1 VEQYNSCLECSKTCS
16 QNADFTRVLAIAH
29 RSMRFSAYQVEEI
42 FGKSFSDGS
51 RNEGEERER
60 EREREEKASL
70 DDDDEILETDSFIHD
85 LWFPPP
91 PPGILEARICTG
103 IGLPVPE
110 PPQLLHRIMPV
121 PLQVPQPTS
130 LSDHFV
136 HRHGTLLEPLQ
147 VEHRNPP
154 AIGGFSSSA
163 SIIDLMAHA
172 PASTPNPCATCI
184 ATPGDMFASCLYI
197 ALCSKQRNLRA
208 APPPAAAVR
217 RPPPIGFN
225 PCF

>member
-1 VEQYNSCLECSKTCS
+1 MLILQGCWQLHTAPCVSLPIRSK
-16 QNADFTRVLAIAH
+16 
-29 RSMRFSAYQVEEI
+29 RFSANRFQTVLEMRE
-42 FGKSFSDGS
+42 K
-51 RNEGEERER
+51 RER

-91 PPGILEARICTG
+91 PPPGILEARICTG

-121 PLQVPQPTS
+121 PLHVPQPTS

-217 RPPPIGFN
+217 RPPPIRFN

>member
-1 VEQYNSCLECSKTCS
+1 
-16 QNADFTRVLAIAH
+16 
-29 RSMRFSAYQVEEI
+29 MRE
-42 FGKSFSDGS
+42 K
-51 RNEGEERER
+51 RER
-60 EREREEKASL
+60 GRGGGEASL

-85 LWFPPP
+85 LWFPPPPP

-121 PLQVPQPTS
+121 PLHVPQPTS

-172 PASTPNPCATCI
+172 PASTPNPCANCI

-197 ALCSKQRNLRA
+197 ALCSKQTKRAGRPCLWSSGETTTSNRLQPLLLIDLLPISFAFLLEISQFFHNLHKKRNLA
-208 APPPAAAVR
+208 R
-217 RPPPIGFN
+217 RIKPSFLACLLQQKMRVPH
-225 PCF
+225 